1 MMIPPNIP
9 PPHPDAHL
17 RHEKNRNE
25 AAERDAR
32 SGRRATR
39 AGTLSTGDKIIFLV
53 LGIASL
59 AGLWFLFAW
68 LSS

>member
-1 MMIPPNIP
+1 MMTPSHTP
-9 PPHPDAHL
+9 PPHPDLHL

-25 AAERDAR
+25 AAERNAS
-32 SGRRATR
+32 SGHGDGR
-39 AGTLSTGDKIIFLV
+39 AGALSTGDKIIFLV

-68 LSS
+68 L

>member
-1 MMIPPNIP
+1 MMHPHIP

-17 RHEKNRNE
+17 RDDKNRNE

-39 AGTLSTGDKIIFLV
+39 VGVLSTGDKIIFLV

-59 AGLWFLFAW
+59 VGLWFLFAW

>member
-39 AGTLSTGDKIIFLV
+39 EGTLSTGDKIIFLV

-59 AGLWFLFAW
+59 VGLWFLFVW